1 MSKKGKTGNKHIYE
15 CTCTNWMLLHSHFAV
30 LLHLSAKKSK
40 AEMHPYKSNLISLG
54 FRPASSEK
62 RVASPSNT
70 PPVGTT
76 SPSPTP
82 PATPARRGGFTRE
95 EYARRQQLRIMDDL
109 DKVLRQKSTNQGR
122 SSAKKTRSRPRSM
135 TREET
140 QLSLSPAKG
149 KTGKVKSEK
158 KLLAN

>member
-1 MSKKGKTGNKHIYE
+1 MNAP
-15 CTCTNWMLLHSHFAV
+15 AV
-30 LLHLSAKKSK
+30 LCIQTLQCFFICQLIRPKLRCTH
-40 AEMHPYKSNLISLG
+40 SNLIRLG
-54 FRPASSEK
+54 FRPASSDK

-82 PATPARRGGFTRE
+82 PATPARRGDFTRG
-95 EYARRQQLRIMDDL
+95 EYARRQQLRIMEDL

-149 KTGKVKSEK
+149 KTGKVKK
-158 KLLAN
+158 